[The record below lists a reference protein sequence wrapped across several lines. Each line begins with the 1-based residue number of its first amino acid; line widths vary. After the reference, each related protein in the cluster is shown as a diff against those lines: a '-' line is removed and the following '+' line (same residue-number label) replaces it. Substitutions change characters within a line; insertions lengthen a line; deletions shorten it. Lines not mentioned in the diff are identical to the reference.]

1 MKKAYFFVLLFS
13 SIGLKTIHAQAEP
26 TENIELDSTA
36 EKAGFF
42 PLPVVY
48 YTPETRFGFGAV
60 ALYSFRF
67 EGEPK
72 SSRNSQFQFGGAY
85 TQEDQL
91 LFYLP
96 FQLYKKNNEYF
107 AFGEFGYYR
116 YSYFFFGV
124 GNDVPKD
131 YEEVY
136 SVNFPRARINLMKLI
151 APDFYFG
158 FRYWF
163 DEYDVVKREK
173 GTLLGENLVSG
184 AAGGTVSS
192 LGLIGIY
199 DTRDNYNYPSEGSFL
214 TLLALPNLPAFGSDF
229 EFTRFSVDYVKFL
242 NINQKNI
249 FALNAFGVSILGEPP
264 FNEMAF
270 IGGRGKMRGY
280 YEGQFRDRNLAMLQ
294 AEYRRML
301 FWKIGIVAFSG
312 TGVVAREINQME
324 LNNLEITGGLGLRYQ
339 LDPKEKINIRLDYGL
354 GEDGNSGVYLT
365 IGEAF

>member
-1 MKKAYFFVLLFS
+1 MSKIILLSLLLSLFVPEHLL
-13 SIGLKTIHAQAEP
+13 AQDPVQE
-26 TENIELDSTA
+26 IEFDSLE

-67 EGEPK
+67 KGEPK
-72 SSRNSQFQFGGAY
+72 ESRNSQFQFGGAY

-96 FQLYKKNNEYF
+96 YQLYWNKDEYL
-107 AFGEFGYYR
+107 AFGELGYYR
-116 YSYFFFGV
+116 YSYKFFGV
-124 GNDVPKD
+124 GNGIPKD

-136 SVNFPRARINLMKLI
+136 NVNFSRVRINVLKL
-151 APDFYFG
+151 ARPGLYLG
-158 FRYWF
+158 LRYWL
-163 DEYDVVKREK
+163 DDYKIVKREDN
-173 GTLLGENLVSG
+173 TLLGENLVKG
-184 AAGGTVSS
+184 AAGGLVSS
-192 LGLIGIY
+192 LGFIGIY
-199 DTRDNYNYPSEGSFL
+199 DTRDNYNFPLKGAFL
-214 TLLALPNLPAFGSDF
+214 TVLALPNLPQFGSDF
-229 EFTRFSVDYVKFL
+229 EFTRFSIDHVQFIPLGEKSTLAV
-242 NINQKNI
+242 
-249 FALNAFGVSILGEPP
+249 NAFGVSILGEPP

-280 YEGQFRDRNLAMLQ
+280 YEGQFRERNLAMLQ

-312 TGVVAREINQME
+312 TGVVARD
-324 LNNLEITGGLGLRYQ
+324 LDKLATNNLEITGGMGLRYQ
-339 LDPKEKINIRLDYGL
+339 LDPKEKINIRLDYGI
-354 GEDGNSGVYLT
+354 GESRNSGVYLT